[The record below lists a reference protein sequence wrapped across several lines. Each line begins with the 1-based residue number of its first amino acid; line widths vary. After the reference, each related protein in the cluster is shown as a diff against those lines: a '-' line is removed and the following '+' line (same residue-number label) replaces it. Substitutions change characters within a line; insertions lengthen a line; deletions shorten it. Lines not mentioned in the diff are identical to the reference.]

1 MRNIGN
7 DGAGVVPSTM
17 SIDFI
22 QATKTG
28 TVDDFLNA
36 VGYWERKQSMA
47 ILGGT
52 LTSQADGKTS
62 TNALGNVHNEVRREI
77 MLHDVEQ
84 VQPTINAQVIRPI
97 ALLNGMFQADRMP
110 CFEYDTTEAVDQKAM
125 VEGIG
130 YAHSRGKHVL
140 MAINTFPQP
149 GREADWHRAV
159 DGAADLGVD
168 AVILADIGLLDY
180 ASKRH
185 PDLRLHLSV
194 QGSAT
199 SYEAVNFAHREFGVK
214 RAVLPRVLTLAQV
227 ELVIKNTPVEIEVF
241 GFGSLCVMNEGRCWL
256 SSYAT
261 GESPNTVGACSP
273 AKYVKWDKAPGRMD
287 TRLNGILIDRYKDD
301 EPAGYPTLCKGRFDV
316 NGETYYALEEPTSLN
331 VLEILPEIVKIG
343 VSAIK
348 VEGRQRSPAYV
359 TQVTRTL
366 RAALDEFGRTGDQFK
381 VKPAWQT
388 ELGKVSEGVQATL
401 GAYNRPWR

>member
-1 MRNIGN
+1 MQHPKLPELVCPAGSLPALKTAVDHGADTVYIGYKN
-7 DGAGVVPSTM
+7 D
-17 SIDFI
+17 
-22 QATKTG
+22 
-28 TVDDFLNA
+28 
-36 VGYWERKQSMA
+36 
-47 ILGGT
+47 
-52 LTSQADGKTS
+52 
-62 TNALGNVHNEVRREI
+62 TNARNFAG
-77 MLHDVEQ
+77 
-84 VQPTINAQVIRPI
+84 
-97 ALLNGMFQADRMP
+97 LNF
-110 CFEYDTTEAVDQKAM
+110 DQKAM
-125 VEGIG
+125 VEGIR
-130 YAHSRGKHVL
+130 YAHDRGRHVL

-149 GREADWHRAV
+149 GREADWHKAV

-180 ASKRH
+180 ARSRH

-199 SYEAVNFAHREFGVK
+199 SYEAVNFAHREFGIR

-273 AKYVKWDKAPGRMD
+273 AKYVKWEKSPGQMS
-287 TRLNGILIDRYKDD
+287 TRLNGILIDQYKDS
-301 EPAGYPTLCKGRFDV
+301 ESAGYPTLCKGRFDV
-316 NGETYYALEEPTSLN
+316 NGDTYYALEEPTSLN

-359 TQVTRTL
+359 AQVTKTL
-366 RAALDEFGRTGDQFK
+366 RAALDAFADNSERYH
-381 VKPAWQT
+381 VKPAWQSD
-388 ELGKVSEGVQATL
+388 LAKVSEGNQATL